1 MLLIEYMQHSGD
13 KVEKRNYM
21 MNVLVKYSSFLLWKH
36 ANRIIWL
43 IIHIALIREAIQNS
57 EEMPTVFQQQD

>member
-1 MLLIEYMQHSGD
+1 MLLIKDMQHNGD

-21 MNVLVKYSSFLLWKH
+21 MNVLGKYGSFLLWKH

-43 IIHIALIREAIQNS
+43 IIHIALIRTAIQKS